1 MAFRRVQ
8 AVRVKP
14 QRCGQRRELRGDQ
27 GAKRSQ
33 GRFAVEPGA
42 HRRDLGD
49 TPSEPVGKQ
58 SDDDHQDVMNP
69 LHPASHP
76 SHRARKCDR
85 IGAKRVRRCEKARGP
100 LRVCHHLL
108 ELVQGSRQPGR
119 QTVRQQAERGVA
131 LGAVPASDARP
142 ARGLARIGAVAR
154 ERTAPL
160 RVVRTARKP
169 CIAPRPGSNPTS
181 PTQRQNGDRSLIFGS

>member
-1 MAFRRVQ
+1 MAFRRVE

-69 LHPASHP
+69 LHPAPHP

-85 IGAKRVRRCEKARGP
+85 IGAKRVRRCEKARARSACATTSSSSSNVP
-100 LRVCHHLL
+100 
-108 ELVQGSRQPGR
+108 GSRAARKSGNRLNVVWLWGQYQRAMRVP
-119 QTVRQQAERGVA
+119 RGV
-131 LGAVPASDARP
+131 
-142 ARGLARIGAVAR
+142 
-154 ERTAPL
+154 L
-160 RVVRTARKP
+160 RA
-169 CIAPRPGSNPTS
+169 
-181 PTQRQNGDRSLIFGS
+181 